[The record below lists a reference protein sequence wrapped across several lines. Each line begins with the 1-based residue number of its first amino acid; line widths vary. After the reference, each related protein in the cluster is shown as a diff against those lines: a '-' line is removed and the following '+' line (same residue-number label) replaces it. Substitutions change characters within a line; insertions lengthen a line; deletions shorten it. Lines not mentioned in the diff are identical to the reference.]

1 MNEKEIKEMILV
13 AQSLIENYNDFF
25 KNKNK
30 KIPENIKNTYL
41 NLASSFLKDNESVKS
56 DELQKLC
63 KTIQENLNEA
73 ENRISTH
80 NQNIANND
88 NQNEI
93 IYTNKFSN
101 KIEIIK
107 NKVTELLEKNIKKQD
122 ILIIPYTNKTVKLL
136 NSEINNENE
145 ININTINNL
154 VLEIINKSSN
164 ENLKIE
170 NTNIE
175 NLIKEK
181 LNKLLEDDIY
191 LANLCKYLIHYHFRR
206 KNELEFTD
214 NEELNKYYKQN
225 ERLTLKGELVN
236 NFDEVDIAN
245 FLYENQIE
253 YTYQENIFNL
263 INSGIVI
270 KYSKE
275 DNQNAETNTIICY
288 AKEKLEGKLLTNLYN
303 HLQTHNVQFN
313 PMPAKDLWTNLK
325 KQNQNILE
333 AIVELFQTIIMQL
346 TTSNQ
351 NLENFNTSLQNK
363 KLIELV
369 SPIYNDYLSSIKEND
384 INNLIKKATDLIK
397 TKEYNQNYKYIIVE
411 DAMNLTTNNYNFIN
425 ELINSTKASCIF
437 LGRVEECIY
446 EINGSNPK
454 YLINESFKKTHLETN
469 ADINQKIIN
478 LLDKFINT
486 KSHIN
491 GTLNDPNALDLIY
504 NLDEKLDTLP
514 QNSKILLIGRYNED
528 INLLN
533 NNYKINNQNI
543 TYINRED
550 LNIKFVLARR
560 CKEEQADYTII
571 LNNSNSLSGFPNK
584 LLEAPIINQIMNN
597 NIDLEKLLYYN
608 ACLTSSKGLFL
619 YLTGQSNS
627 SFVEELKDIYLNKD
641 TKN

>member
-1 MNEKEIKEMILV
+1 MYKYNSYISGIIILSVLSAILLAFAFPPLNLFPISFIALTPLIIIIYKAEKIRYYIISSAIFVLIFFGYLLMWVSAFMLKETEAVVAFLALFTILFLLVLLFYFPAMLLSGFISKRLPKFRFIIVPIVFTFMEYMRNIGFLGFPWGIVGYSQWNFLPFIQIADTIGLLGISFIIYLTNAMISHYILLN
-13 AQSLIENYNDFF
+13 AEKI

-136 NSEINNENE
+136 NSEINNKNE

-181 LNKLLEDDIY
+181 LNKLLEDDTY
-191 LANLCKYLIHYHFRR
+191 LAKLCKYLIHYHFKR
-206 KNELEFTD
+206 KSELEFTN

-225 ERLTLKGELVN
+225 ERLTLKGEIVN

-253 YTYQENIFNL
+253 YKYQDNIFNL

-275 DNQNAETNTIICY
+275 DVQKEETNTIICY
-288 AKEKLEGKLLTNLYN
+288 AKEKLEGKILTNLYN
-303 HLQTHNVQFN
+303 HLQSHNVQFN

-325 KQNQNILE
+325 KQNQNILD
-333 AIVELFQTIIMQL
+333 AIGELYQTVIMQL

-351 NLENFNTSLQNK
+351 NLENFNTSLQ
-363 KLIELV
+363 IH
-369 SPIYNDYLSSIKEND
+369 
-384 INNLIKKATDLIK
+384 
-397 TKEYNQNYKYIIVE
+397 
-411 DAMNLTTNNYNFIN
+411 
-425 ELINSTKASCIF
+425 SC
-437 LGRVEECIY
+437 
-446 EINGSNPK
+446 
-454 YLINESFKKTHLETN
+454 
-469 ADINQKIIN
+469 
-478 LLDKFINT
+478 
-486 KSHIN
+486 
-491 GTLNDPNALDLIY
+491 NAL
-504 NLDEKLDTLP
+504 
-514 QNSKILLIGRYNED
+514 
-528 INLLN
+528 
-533 NNYKINNQNI
+533 
-543 TYINRED
+543 
-550 LNIKFVLARR
+550 
-560 CKEEQADYTII
+560 
-571 LNNSNSLSGFPNK
+571 NSLT
-584 LLEAPIINQIMNN
+584 A
-597 NIDLEKLLYYN
+597 
-608 ACLTSSKGLFL
+608 
-619 YLTGQSNS
+619 S
-627 SFVEELKDIYLNKD
+627 SFSHG
-641 TKN
+641 

>member
-214 NEELNKYYKQN
+214 NEELNKYYIQN

-584 LLEAPIINQIMNN
+584 LLEAPILNQIMNN
-597 NIDLEKLLYYN
+597 TLDLEKLLYYN

-619 YLTGQSNS
+619 YLTGQANS